1 MNVIIG
7 YLVIQVTLVV
17 FLNIVLALIEVLNI
31 VRLEVS
37 ISWKEK
43 NNN

>member
-1 MNVIIG
+1 MKLMNVIIG

-37 ISWKEK
+37 IS
-43 NNN
+43 

>member
-1 MNVIIG
+1 
-7 YLVIQVTLVV
+7 
-17 FLNIVLALIEVLNI
+17 LALIEVLNI

>member
-37 ISWKEK
+37 IS
-43 NNN
+43 